1 MERAATCDRH
11 VTIVLAAFFE
21 PSGFG
26 SISEG
31 STPCCEQIDR
41 SVGLL
46 CGCLWY
52 VFLERIFF
60 LVGLYLSKLHLNLL
74 LNLDFC
80 LYHLPFEYLQD
91 VEVVEGLA
99 GSDVDLVELLKD
111 VGEGLLNPSHVNICK
126 MFGEQ
131 IFVGRSYI
139 YCGSCGLERI

>member
-1 MERAATCDRH
+1 MWLPLVCFSREDFLFSWFVPIQAP
-11 VTIVLAAFFE
+11 FE
-21 PSGFG
+21 SPLESGL
-26 SISEG
+26 
-31 STPCCEQIDR
+31 R
-41 SVGLL
+41 
-46 CGCLWY
+46 
-52 VFLERIFF
+52 R
-60 LVGLYLSKLHLNLL
+60 
-74 LNLDFC
+74 

-91 VEVVEGLA
+91 IEVVEGLA